1 VASSVVRQWHLLT
14 LLPKGPRR
22 IDSATLEERLRA
34 RGLDVHRRTIQRDLI
49 ELAGVFPIVSDER
62 SKPYGWRWADD
73 AELLCAIPALPG
85 AKNGVAEIDLV
96 LHVRKAAVRAV
107 SEGLR
112 GPEGQAREVVVDD
125 LEGAGDDVA
134 ELRARAPDTCA
145 LRRWL
150 FGFADAVEVVTPQHL
165 RAELAQ
171 KAARIAA
178 VYNGDGA
185 ELSLRRRSRAG
196 DG

>member
-1 VASSVVRQWHLLT
+1 MGSTIIRQWHLLT

-34 RGLDVHRRTIQRDLI
+34 RGLEAHRRTIQRDLV
-49 ELAGVFPIVSDER
+49 ELASVFPIVSDER

-85 AKNGVAEIDLV
+85 GRQDVPHIDVV
-96 LHVRKAAVRAV
+96 LRVRRSAVRAV

-112 GPEGQAREVVVDD
+112 GPEGHATEVHVIEPGGTD
-125 LEGAGDDVA
+125 GVA
-134 ELRARAPDTCA
+134 EVRARVPDGCA

-150 FGFADAVEVVTPQHL
+150 FGFADALEVVAPAHL
-165 RAELAQ
+165 RAEVAE
-171 KAARIAA
+171 KAARIAT
-178 VYNGDGA
+178 VYEPDA
-185 ELSLRRRSRAG
+185 
-196 DG
+196 